1 MTFLILL
8 IFIFVVEGVG
18 MMIGLS
24 FAPGEW
30 YAQLTKPPFNPPD
43 YLFGIVW
50 PLLYLLV
57 AIAGWRVFTRRISG
71 WGFWVAQMVLNW
83 AWTPLFFGL
92 NLIFWGIW
100 VVLAAFLLSLAF
112 IAATWKSDKIAAW
125 SFIPYTGWL
134 GFALLLN
141 VSIWWLN

>member
-57 AIAGWRVFTRRISG
+57 AIAGWRVFTRRIAG

-100 VVLAAFLLSLAF
+100 VVLGAFLLSLAF

-125 SFIPYTGWL
+125 CFIPYTGWL

-141 VSIWWLN
+141 ASIWWLN